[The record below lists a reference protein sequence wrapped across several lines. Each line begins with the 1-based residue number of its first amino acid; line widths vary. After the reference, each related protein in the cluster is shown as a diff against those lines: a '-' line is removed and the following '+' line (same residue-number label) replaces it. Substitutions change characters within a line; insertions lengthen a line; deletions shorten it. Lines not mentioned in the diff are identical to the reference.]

1 MDHQELLRSTERALN
16 KTCVMGTKWRVYT
29 FIFFIV
35 LTLGP
40 NLSDRDLKIFL
51 TTLESRICSL
61 RLKKSS

>member
-1 MDHQELLRSTERALN
+1 MDYQELLWSTERTLN
-16 KTCVMGTKWRVYT
+16 KAYAKGTKWRVYT

-40 NLSDRDLKIFL
+40 NLSNRDLKIFL
-51 TTLESRICSL
+51 TTLESRIYSL